1 MRVIHAADYEAPYGG
16 AFVPMLRAVA
26 GAVRERGGTVEVALP
41 DGARE
46 RPWLRELEEAS
57 IPVSFAPA
65 RDRRGSARCLAG
77 LAEGGE
83 PTILHTHF
91 ASFDLP
97 AISVARDRP
106 ATQVFW
112 HVHRS
117 PEQRRGLH
125 VRSAVRFARAARRV
139 NKILCAAPDIA
150 AAVQS
155 RHAPAERVVL
165 LPDAI
170 DLERFP
176 PRNRARTAE
185 ARRRLGLRAGARVL
199 LHFGWDWEAKGGEL
213 FVAAARHLSERES
226 VVAVTVGGGARA
238 RAARAKSG
246 LTDDQM
252 HVIEPLDDVATLYAA
267 ADVFVSTS
275 RLEGVPFAV
284 AEALASGLPVVA
296 TDIPGHAE
304 LAHRAGNVRL
314 ALREPDEV
322 AATIRS
328 ALSADARLVED
339 MGARARA
346 RVSEQLDLG
355 SWSER
360 LVGLYERALVAPGR
374 LS

>member
-1 MRVIHAADYEAPYGG
+1 MRVIHAADYDAPYAG

-26 GAVRERGGTVEVALP
+26 TAVRDRGGTVDVALA
-41 DGARE
+41 DAARE
-46 RPWLRELEEAS
+46 RSWVGELEEAG

-65 RDRRGSARCLAG
+65 GDRRGSARCLAD
-77 LAEGGE
+77 LARGSD

-97 AISVARDRP
+97 AVSVARDRP

-112 HVHRS
+112 HVHRQ
-117 PEQRRGLH
+117 PARQRALR

-139 NKILCAAPDIA
+139 NQILCSAPEIA

-170 DLERFP
+170 DIDRFP
-176 PRNRARTAE
+176 PRTRARTAE

-213 FVAAARHLSERES
+213 FVAATRRLSEREPM
-226 VVAVTVGGGARA
+226 VAVTVGGGARA
-238 RAARAKSG
+238 RAARERAG
-246 LTDDQM
+246 LGDDVLR
-252 HVIEPLDDVATLYAA
+252 VIEPLEDVATLYAA

-275 RLEGVPFAV
+275 HTEGTPFAV

-296 TDIPGHAE
+296 TDIPGHSE
-304 LAHRAGNVRL
+304 LAHRTGNVRL
-314 ALREPDEV
+314 TLREPDEV
-322 AATIRS
+322 AAAVRR
-328 ALSADARLVED
+328 ALATDTRLAEE

-355 SWSER
+355 AWSER
-360 LVGLYERALVAPGR
+360 LVALYERALATRGR